1 MKRVIITTLI
11 LLFSISFAQAQNKKA
26 EKEAAGL
33 ALFEKAKAAIAA
45 KDFVIVPDSYEKSD
59 GTPEPNTDD
68 ANFISYEGN
77 FVFLQ
82 GMIICSNSFTNRTE
96 VTSINQ
102 KEDKKG
108 NIFIEMQ
115 VMGSAI
121 TAKVEISLRKGGNY
135 AEVIVTPTK
144 GTTRRFSGEI
154 LPRAESKYIKKPNV
168 V

>member
-1 MKRVIITTLI
+1 
-11 LLFSISFAQAQNKKA
+11 
-26 EKEAAGL
+26 
-33 ALFEKAKAAIAA
+33 
-45 KDFVIVPDSYEKSD
+45 
-59 GTPEPNTDD
+59 
-68 ANFISYEGN
+68 
-77 FVFLQ
+77 
-82 GMIICSNSFTNRTE
+82 MIICSNSFTNRTE

-115 VMGSAI
+115 VSGSAI